1 MVPDHLPHLEHTQAH
16 PHPALNL
23 MNSIDRIQFCKV
35 SRLPHRATHHRD
47 RIVNRTN
54 ERLAIAIALSL
65 IVSIMPQAILRGGE
79 LPSIESD
86 PVAAYESDIVPILQ
100 QYCYDCH
107 GYGEREGNFVLDQFS
122 SGQEANADPIF
133 WWRVLKNLR
142 AGVMPPVDSPKLK
155 PEEMARITRWVKL
168 GPFHIDP
175 ENPDPGPIAVRR
187 MNRQEYG
194 NTVRSLMGVDFDEK
208 LLFPPDDSGH
218 GFDNVADALMVSPLL
233 LDKYL
238 QAAEMI
244 TDRAVPSV
252 TKIIPRLDFRG
263 DDFKST
269 SPDSDRTGRSIDGK
283 KTTTVERAFKLDADG
298 QYNVT
303 IGTKQHGSFE
313 FDPARYHVTCKIDG
327 EVAFESE
334 LGWDENKLT
343 EFTSVKGWPAGEHR
357 ISFHVTPVV
366 QENDE
371 DEDLDDDGGTHVHF
385 EVYRVSVEGPLE
397 TNDLVHPRNYERFF
411 TRDAP
416 PESPEERR
424 DYAAEILQRFAT
436 RAFRGKV
443 DSVTVGR
450 LVDIAESVYTQPNE
464 TFESGVGRAIVAIL
478 ASPKF
483 LFRIESAE
491 ATDPHQRFAP
501 VDELSLASR
510 LSYFLWS
517 SMPDDEL
524 VGLAEQGKLRE
535 NLPQQV
541 DRMLADKRADAF
553 IANFVGQW
561 LRTRDVVNANV
572 DPNVILGY
580 ADELEELRE
589 WFKTLPRGFFRR
601 RGEMPAE
608 DQAKLD
614 RFREIRRIVDRV
626 DDDLKRSIRRETD
639 EFVEYVMRNDV
650 SLLDLLD
657 CNYTFLDAQLAEHY
671 GIEGIKGE
679 KMRRVELPEGSP
691 RGGLLTQA
699 SMLMVTSNP
708 TRTSPVKRGLFIL
721 DNILGTP
728 APPAP
733 GVVPEL
739 EESADRF
746 GDREPTLRELLAVHR
761 EDALC
766 ASCHARMDPLG
777 LALENFDAL
786 GMWRETDN
794 GSPIEPQGELVTGET
809 FNDVRELKKLL
820 RENHADDFYRCV
832 TEKLLVFAI
841 GRGMEYSDEHTVDII
856 VDKLRANDGKFSVLV
871 KAVID
876 SAPFQM
882 QRVTNVDHQANQASD
897 IHRGGEGQ

>member
-1 MVPDHLPHLEHTQAH
+1 M
-16 PHPALNL
+16 
-23 MNSIDRIQFCKV
+23 
-35 SRLPHRATHHRD
+35 SRFTIAAAVAMTWFAT
-47 RIVNRTN
+47 
-54 ERLAIAIALSL
+54 E
-65 IVSIMPQAILRGGE
+65 PQCGVAGE

-86 PVAAYESDIVPILQ
+86 PIAAYESDIVPILQ
-100 QYCYDCH
+100 NYCYDCH

-122 SGQEANADPIF
+122 SGEEANADPEL
-133 WWRVLKNLR
+133 WWNVVKNLR
-142 AGVMPPVDSPKLK
+142 AGVMPPVGSPKLK
-155 PEEMARITRWVKL
+155 PEELARVNRWIKF
-168 GPFHIDP
+168 GPFGIDP
-175 ENPDPGPIAVRR
+175 ENPDPGPITVRR

-194 NTVRSLMGVDFDEK
+194 NTVRSLMGVDFDET

-244 TDRAVPSV
+244 TERAVPRV
-252 TKIIPRLDFRG
+252 TKIIPRQDFRG
-263 DDFKST
+263 HDFTT
-269 SPDSDRTGRSIDGK
+269 SDKGSNRNGRSLDGK
-283 KTTTVERAFKLDADG
+283 KETTVSRQFAIKDNG
-298 QYNVT
+298 RYNVS

-313 FDPARYHVTCKIDG
+313 FDPARYKVICRIDD
-327 EVAFESE
+327 ELAFESE

-343 EFTSVKGWPAGEHR
+343 EFDSVKDWDAGDHK
-357 ISFHVTPVV
+357 ISFQIEPIV
-366 QENDE
+366 NASDE
-371 DEDLDDDGGTHVHF
+371 DDLEDEGNTHVHF
-385 EVYRVSVEGPLE
+385 EIYRVSIEGPLDTQE
-397 TNDLVHPRNYERFF
+397 LVHPQNYDRFF
-411 TRDAP
+411 TRDSP
-416 PESPEERR
+416 PEGAEERR
-424 DYAAEILQRFAT
+424 QYAAEVLERFAT

-443 DSVTVGR
+443 DRKTVDR
-450 LVDIAESVYTQPNE
+450 LVSLAEAVYSQPE
-464 TFESGVGRAIVAIL
+464 TTFESGISRAIVAVL
-478 ASPKF
+478 ASPRF
-483 LFRIESAE
+483 LFRIESA
-491 ATDPHQRFAP
+491 ASDDPSSRYAL

-517 SMPDDEL
+517 SMPDNEL
-524 VGLAEQGKLRE
+524 VELAEQGKLRE
-535 NLPQQV
+535 NLESQV

-553 IANFVGQW
+553 IRNFVGQW

-572 DPNVILGY
+572 DANVILGY
-580 ADELEELRE
+580 SEELEELRE

-601 RGEMPAE
+601 RGEMSDE

-614 RFREIRRIVDRV
+614 RFREIRRQVDRI
-626 DDDLKRSIRRETD
+626 DDDLKRSIRRETE
-639 EFVEYVMRNDV
+639 EFVEYVIRNEV

-657 CNYTFLDAQLAEHY
+657 CDYTFLDPKLADHY
-671 GIEGIKGE
+671 GIEGVKGE
-679 KMRRVELPEGSP
+679 KMRRVELPEDSP

-746 GDREPTLRELLAVHR
+746 DGREPTLRELLAVHR

-766 ASCHARMDPLG
+766 ASCHARMDPIG

-786 GMWRETDN
+786 GMWRDSDN

-809 FNDVRELKKLL
+809 FSDIRELKKLL

-841 GRGMEYSDEHTVDII
+841 GRGMEYTDEHTVDQI
-856 VDKLRANDGKFSVLV
+856 VEKLRQNDGKFSVLV
-871 KAVID
+871 KAVIE
-876 SAPFQM
+876 SAPFQK
-882 QRVTNVDHQANQASD
+882 QRLTSTDQQTISSNEIQAS
-897 IHRGGEGQ
+897 GESP